1 MSAPVT
7 QNKAIDPQ
15 ANPGSDFLT
24 QVEVGLAHIKAIS
37 HDPSAMGTFNAV
49 MNGQSGWSTQHID
62 HDGNHNEVTHGAKKQ
77 AAQASHRDTSGG
89 HDVCRVAGGT
99 HNQAGNGTNHENG
112 EHETKSVAGAVTTA
126 TQSSGKTYSQG
137 GDGHIH
143 HKGDMAFSVEEGGM
157 HYNVAQDFTVT
168 ATGKLI
174 HFDSAGDLS
183 FKVKTNETHNVT
195 GNTSFTTSNKTK
207 IISQSDINIIS
218 LSSITLS
225 VGDNKIVISQSG
237 IAITGSAISFTKA

>member
-7 QNKAIDPQ
+7 QNKAIDSQPQ
-15 ANPGSDFLT
+15 PGSDFLT

-62 HDGNHNEVTHGAKKQ
+62 HDGNHNEITHGAKKQ
-77 AAQASHRDTSGG
+77 AAQASHKDTSGG

-112 EHETKSVAGAVTTA
+112 EHETKSVAGAVTAA

-137 GDGHIH
+137 GDGHTH

-183 FKVKTNETHNVT
+183 FKVKTNETHLVNGIAT
-195 GNTSFTTSNKTK
+195 
-207 IISQSDINIIS
+207 IDASQMIQFVCGA
-218 LSSITLS
+218 S
-225 VGDNKIVISQSG
+225 VIQMFPDRIVITSPAVQFVKG
-237 IAITGSAISFTKA
+237 